1 MRSLNFFLLFFI
13 LFSFTSLKLVGA
25 EKMKRIVEKVD
36 EKIAWDVDG
45 KFIMPECFEYS
56 WLSGDNYELFFETYI
71 SKDRTLWINDD
82 GIWMVN
88 DEYTKFSKNIGK
100 YLNKE
105 IPLNHEIKTG
115 WERIPNISVTIDL
128 KNCLEDKPVTKVR
141 YRNKDGYTREFI
153 DYKILRTLDIKAG
166 KELAPNIHKEFES
179 IREIEITSWAG
190 GFRGYDIYIFTYGVL
205 EINGEKLLLQLN
217 KISFRTPKY
226 EKYEKNTF

>member
-71 SKDRTLWINDD
+71 SKDRRIYLNDD
-82 GIWMVN
+82 DVFVVN
-88 DEYTKFSKNIGK
+88 QEYVEFTDNIGK

-105 IPLNHEIKTG
+105 VPLNHEVKTG
-115 WERIPNISVTIDL
+115 WEGVPTISLTKNL
-128 KNCLEDKPVTKVR
+128 KNCLENKPVTRVR
-141 YRNKDGYTREFI
+141 YRNKKGNTWEFI

-166 KELAPNIHKEFES
+166 KELAPNINKEFES

-205 EINGEKLLLQLN
+205 ELNGEKLLLQLN
-217 KISFRTPKY
+217 EISFRTPKY
-226 EKYEKNTF
+226 EKYEKKTF